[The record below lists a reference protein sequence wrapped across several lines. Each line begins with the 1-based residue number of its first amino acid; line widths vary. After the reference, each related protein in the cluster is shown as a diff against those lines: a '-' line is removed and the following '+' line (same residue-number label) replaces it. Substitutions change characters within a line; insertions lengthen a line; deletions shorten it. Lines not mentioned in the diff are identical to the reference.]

1 MKLFE
6 KAPEMIVMI
15 GIPGS
20 GKSTF
25 CQRNFSRHRLI
36 SLDVLRSRHQEN
48 ETLQETVIAGESCVI
63 DNTNVTKAER
73 AKYIIAA
80 KTAGYRVI
88 GYYFRSRIDECLVR
102 NAQRSGKKRI
112 PDAGVI
118 GRAQQLEL
126 PEFVEGFDE
135 LYYVFI
141 EDGNFAI
148 NKWEVSQC
156 EK

>member
-1 MKLFE
+1 MKRFD
-6 KAPEMIVMI
+6 KAPEMILMI

-25 CQRNFSRHRLI
+25 CQRNFSHHRLI
-36 SLDVLRSRHQEN
+36 SLDIFHTRHQEN
-48 ETLQETVIAGESCVI
+48 EMLLETVTAGWSCVI

-80 KTAGYRVI
+80 KAAGYRVI

-118 GRAQQLEL
+118 GRAQLLEL
-126 PEFVEGFDE
+126 PEYAEGFDE

-148 NKWEVSQC
+148 DGWEVPQC
-156 EK
+156 GK

>member
-1 MKLFE
+1 
-6 KAPEMIVMI
+6 MILMI

-25 CQRNFSRHRLI
+25 CQNNFPQRRLI
-36 SLDVLRSRHQEN
+36 SLDILHTRFQEN
-48 ETLQETVIAGESCVI
+48 QALQTSLLSGDNCVI
-63 DNTNVTKAER
+63 DNTNVTKTER
-73 AKYIIAA
+73 AKYIAAA

-88 GYYFRSRIDECLVR
+88 GYYFRSRINECLVR

-126 PEFVEGFDE
+126 PEYAEGFDE
-135 LYYVFI
+135 LYYVYI
-141 EDGNFAI
+141 EDGNFSI
-148 NKWEVSQC
+148 EKWGDGQC
-156 EK
+156 GK

>member
-1 MKLFE
+1 MKQSGTS
-6 KAPEMIVMI
+6 PEMILMI

-25 CQRNFSRHRLI
+25 CQNHFPRRRLI
-36 SLDVLRSRHQEN
+36 SLDILRTRFQEN
-48 ETLQETVIAGESCVI
+48 KALQASLQAGEDCVI

-73 AKYIIAA
+73 AKYITAA
-80 KTAGYRVI
+80 KAAGYRVI
-88 GYYFRSRIDECLVR
+88 GYYFRSRINDCLVR
-102 NAQRSGKKRI
+102 NARRSGKKRI

-118 GRAQQLEL
+118 GRARLLEL
-126 PEFVEGFDE
+126 PEHAEGFDE

-141 EDGNFAI
+141 EEGDFAI
-148 NKWEVSQC
+148 EKWEVPQC